1 MRKRRPPRLPNGLL
15 AVTVLLGVFLLLDIG
30 LFAWLIFRSLSQK
43 EIERVLLETRQEAE
57 GLAGKIAGRAEAVGD
72 LFTAVAVER
81 ETQTYIDSM
90 LRQRELVE
98 TVEVRDRHGVLVA
111 RGRSQLV
118 LPQREPAAP
127 VPPDAPGR
135 LPEIETKSFER
146 QSTYEVSVPIA
157 DLGVL
162 RLGLSAEEMGRRI
175 GVLRA
180 DLLRQTGA
188 VALATVVLL
197 GLAYG
202 LILRLIERGRRLQAQ
217 AAEAERLA
225 TLGALAAG
233 LAHEIRNPLNSL
245 SLNMQLLEEELSPQG
260 SGGDQRRLLAI
271 TRSEIGRLDRLVSD
285 FLAYARPRP
294 LRREAWA
301 AGGLLEE
308 ARALLA
314 PEVSGRGGELTVEDA
329 SRGAT
334 VAVDP
339 EQIAQLLLN
348 LVQNAVH
355 AADGTGRAPRV
366 RLAAHLEGDEVR
378 LDVADNGPGV
388 AEADRE
394 KVFEIFYSTR
404 KGGTGLGLAIARR
417 IARAHGGDLTVGT
430 GAEGG
435 AVFAVHLPLA
445 AGLPHQDGRAT
456 S

>member
-1 MRKRRPPRLPNGLL
+1 MRGGPSARLPTGLL
-15 AVTVLLGVFLLLDIG
+15 TVTVLLGVFLLLDIG

-118 LPQREPAAP
+118 LPQPETPPPASPETA
-127 VPPDAPGR
+127 GR
-135 LPEIETKSFER
+135 LPEIETRSFER
-146 QSTYEVSVPIA
+146 QSRYEVSVPIA
-157 DLGVL
+157 DVGVL
-162 RLGLSAEEMGRRI
+162 RLGISTEEMGRRI
-175 GVLRA
+175 GVLRG

-197 GLAYG
+197 SLAYV
-202 LILRLIERGRRLQAQ
+202 LIRRLIERGRQLEAQ
-217 AAEAERLA
+217 AVEAERLA
-225 TLGALAAG
+225 ALGALAAG

-245 SLNMQLLEEELSPQG
+245 SLNMQLLEEDLPPEDG
-260 SGGDQRRLLAI
+260 AGDRRRLLSI

-294 LRREAWA
+294 LRREPWP

-314 PEVSGRGGELTVEDA
+314 PEVRGRGGELTVEDA
-329 SRGAT
+329 TRGAV

-348 LVQNAVH
+348 LVQNALH

-366 RLAAHLEGDEVR
+366 QLGARLAGGDVV
-378 LDVADNGPGV
+378 LDVSDNGPGV
-388 AEADRE
+388 PAEERE
-394 KVFEIFYSTR
+394 KVFELFYSTR

-417 IARAHGGDLTVGT
+417 IARAHGGDLGVGA
-430 GAEGG
+430 AEGGG
-435 AVFAVHLPLA
+435 AVFSVRLPV
-445 AGLPHQDGRAT
+445 AGATAHQGGSVA